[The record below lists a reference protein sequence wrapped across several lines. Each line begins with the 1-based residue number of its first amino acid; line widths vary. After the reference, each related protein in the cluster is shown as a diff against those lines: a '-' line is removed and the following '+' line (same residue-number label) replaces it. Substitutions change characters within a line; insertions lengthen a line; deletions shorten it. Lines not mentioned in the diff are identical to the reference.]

1 MSLKFPIKKY
11 KLIKDFF
18 TDYTQSLCKVLS
30 EIDFN
35 KLEKASNL
43 LEKTTLNNR
52 NIFVCGNGGSAAIAN
67 HLVCDYIKLMRKN
80 TKLKPK
86 VISLS
91 TNVELITAISNDFSY
106 DKIFSDQ
113 LSYLAIKGDLL
124 FLISSSGN
132 SKNIVNAVKFCKK
145 NGIKTIGLCGFKGG
159 YLSSNA
165 DVSLHFNCENYGLSE
180 DSHHIVMHILMQY
193 LRQKHLNKN
202 IKNTIF

>member
-1 MSLKFPIKKY
+1 MNTKFPKKNY
-11 KLIKDFF
+11 KSINDFYV
-18 TDYTQSLCKVLS
+18 DYTENLSMVLN
-30 EIDFN
+30 EIDLN
-35 KLEKASNL
+35 QLDKASKL
-43 LEKTTLNNR
+43 LEKTIFKKK

-113 LSYLAIKGDLL
+113 LSYLATKEDLL

-132 SKNIVNAVKFCKK
+132 SKNIINAVKFCKK
-145 NGIKTIGLCGFKGG
+145 NGVKTIGLSGFKGG
-159 YLSSNA
+159 YLSNNTN
-165 DVSLHFNCENYGLSE
+165 VSLHFNCENYGLSE

-193 LRQKHLNKN
+193 LRQKYLDKN
-202 IKNTIF
+202 IKETIF